1 LPRHLRVKFCCAAK
15 RVIAF
20 FLPLK
25 LLWESIPSRS
35 HKNKREPIVKSADRP
50 QVRAFQLGVDQLRS
64 TSQCQLQALTQKR
77 LHSNRAA
84 RDIDQL
90 DMNSVFLE
98 DPYVPAEIQHGL
110 VR

>member
-1 LPRHLRVKFCCAAK
+1 AEAALPY
-15 RVIAF
+15 
-20 FLPLK
+20 FLPPDRLCG
-25 LLWESIPSRS
+25 SDPFAS